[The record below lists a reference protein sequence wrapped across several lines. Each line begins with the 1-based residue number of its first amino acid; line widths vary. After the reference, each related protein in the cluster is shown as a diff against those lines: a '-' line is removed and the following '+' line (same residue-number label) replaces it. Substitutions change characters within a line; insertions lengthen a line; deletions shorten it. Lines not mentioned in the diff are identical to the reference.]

1 MKVKEFY
8 NQIDN
13 EMIKHYDSS
22 TKKDYYVSF
31 MGEVYSVDKSNKNKV
46 KRLKK
51 SVTPHGYLTVGING
65 KNQKVHRIVA
75 KAFIYNN
82 EPDTKKEVD
91 HINNLKFDNR
101 VSNLQWI
108 DKHNNISKSHNST
121 ENERRNQK
129 FRDLNMYDGSFMY
142 EDYLVDKFRGKSNP
156 YNEYL
161 EKNEEFY
168 DNFTG

>member
-1 MKVKEFY
+1 MKVKDFY

-65 KNQKVHRIVA
+65 KTQKVHRIVA
-75 KAFIYNN
+75 KVFIYNS

-108 DKHNNISKSHNST
+108 SKSDNVSKSHNEP
-121 ENERRNQK
+121 ENERRSQLYK
-129 FRDLNMYDGSFMY
+129 DRTEYYGAFMY
-142 EDYLVDKFRGKSNP
+142 EDYLVDKFRGNLNT